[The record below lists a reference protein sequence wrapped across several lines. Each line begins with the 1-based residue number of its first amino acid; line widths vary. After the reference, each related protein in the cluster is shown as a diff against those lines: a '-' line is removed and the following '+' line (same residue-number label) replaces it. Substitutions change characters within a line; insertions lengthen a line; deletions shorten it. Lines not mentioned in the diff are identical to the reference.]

1 MLSMKPTLNLRQIE
15 AFASVMRTGSVVGA
29 AKLMNVTQPA
39 VSRAVSLL
47 ELRIGYKLFER
58 RGRRLVPT
66 PEGEALFR
74 EIEPVYGSL
83 DRIAQATQDIRFQ
96 RTGALRIATLPALS
110 QWVVPRAIASFLST
124 RPNVSIFVQSL
135 PSRQIAEL
143 VATRQCDIG
152 VVELPLSRSGIA
164 TEPLNPALT
173 MAVIPVG
180 HRLASKRQLSLKDMA
195 GERMILLSQHSFVRY
210 HIEDAFS
217 QLGVAPQVIIET
229 PNSLIACS
237 LVAAGAGITLVPRWA
252 AEPFAGSDVLV
263 RPVKE
268 QLSSRCAIIY
278 PDPGARLSLA
288 EAFATH
294 LREELRRIGKR
305 T

>member
-1 MLSMKPTLNLRQIE
+1 MLSMKPTLNLRQID

-29 AKLMNVTQPA
+29 AQLMNVTQPA

-74 EIEPVYGSL
+74 EIEPIYGSL

-110 QWVVPRAIASFLST
+110 QWVIPRAIAGFLST

-143 VATRQCDIG
+143 VATRQCDVGI
-152 VVELPLSRSGIA
+152 VELPLSRPGIA
-164 TEPLNPALT
+164 IEPLEPAST
-173 MAVIPVG
+173 MAVMPSG
-180 HRLASKRQLSLKDMA
+180 HRLASKRQLSLRDLGA
-195 GERMILLSQHSFVRY
+195 ERMILLSQHSFLRY

-217 QLGVAPQVIIET
+217 QLGVAPQVVLET
-229 PNSLIACS
+229 PNSLMACA
-237 LVAAGAGITLVPRWA
+237 LVAAGAGITMVPRWA
-252 AEPFAGSDVLV
+252 AESFAGPAVVV

-268 QLSSRCAIIY
+268 KLSSRCAIIF
-278 PDPGARLSLA
+278 PDPGARLALA
-288 EAFATH
+288 DAFTDYV
-294 LREELRRIGKR
+294 REELRKVNRR
-305 T
+305 